1 VSFELSLSFSLL
13 FSLGLPLSCQILA
26 FAGFL
31 LLDGLFEF
39 FFGFWSFSCASIG
52 IGFEI
57 QTLCFCVVNVL
68 IKGEI
73 EKSSGQYLGLSVMS
87 N

>member
-1 VSFELSLSFSLL
+1 VGDLVLRVLGELLSLSFLLL
-13 FSLGLPLSCQILA
+13 FLGL
-26 FAGFL
+26 L
-31 LLDGLFEF
+31 LFV
-39 FFGFWSFSCASIG
+39 SSSCASCG
-52 IGFEI
+52 LGFKI

-73 EKSSGQYLGLSVMS
+73 EKPSDQKFGLIVMS